1 MSKRRDKF
9 RKRRGRVIAYGMA
22 GRKAPALSAWT
33 RVLPLVAVVAG
44 ALAYATSFR
53 GPFFFDDLFTVSDNF
68 HLRDPSV
75 MFATLK
81 SAFAPP
87 QSPLTNRP
95 LTALTFVLNYRWG
108 ELNVVGYHVVNLGI
122 HLANSVVLWALVR
135 RTLLTR
141 NVPERLANA
150 APYVATVVAL
160 LWTAH
165 PLSTESVVYIT
176 QRTTL
181 LKSFFWLLM
190 LYAANRA
197 WGSPRQAWWS
207 AAAIGC
213 CALGMASKETMV
225 GAPFIVALYDGV
237 FLASSWREAWQRRW
251 PLYAGLAANWL
262 LLALLIAWGPH
273 NPTVGF
279 DLSML
284 TPWQYLMTQ
293 SHAILHYL
301 RLSIWPRPL
310 VVTYDWKAVT
320 SLRDALLPGLVI
332 LGLLAGTVAGLVR
345 RRWWGFLG
353 AWFFIVLAPTSS
365 ILPIVTEML
374 AERRMYLPL
383 VAPVVFVV
391 IGAWRALTWFPFHPR
406 VSAGLAIGLTT
417 IVTGAAIST
426 VYHRVIDFRDEH
438 TIWMDTVAKSPRS
451 DLAYNNLARCHY
463 VAGDRQ
469 RAMELYEYILTQLN
483 PNSSHARASL
493 GAAYYDAGRYAEA
506 EAELRIALRL
516 NPRLAHIRSNLAL
529 VLVELGQFDEAHQV
543 SQEELA
549 IAPGFSNSWNTL
561 GIVYARQRQYPAARA
576 AFIEARRRDRSD
588 VRSYRNYCQTFL
600 DEAIAPSG
608 AVDAER
614 LDVAIDHFQRFTVEH
629 PQDPDGRRRLAQA
642 HTTAGNLVESLRE
655 WEVYLQLQPTDLQAR
670 DQTAR
675 LRALVDQQSRN
686 LSTATAR

>member
-1 MSKRRDKF
+1 M
-9 RKRRGRVIAYGMA
+9 
-22 GRKAPALSAWT
+22 
-33 RVLPLVAVVAG
+33 
-44 ALAYATSFR
+44 
-53 GPFFFDDLFTVSDNF
+53 
-68 HLRDPSV
+68 
-75 MFATLK
+75 
-81 SAFAPP
+81 
-87 QSPLTNRP
+87 
-95 LTALTFVLNYRWG
+95 
-108 ELNVVGYHVVNLGI
+108 
-122 HLANSVVLWALVR
+122 
-135 RTLLTR
+135 
-141 NVPERLANA
+141 
-150 APYVATVVAL
+150 
-160 LWTAH
+160 
-165 PLSTESVVYIT
+165 
-176 QRTTL
+176 
-181 LKSFFWLLM
+181 
-190 LYAANRA
+190 
-197 WGSPRQAWWS
+197 
-207 AAAIGC
+207 
-213 CALGMASKETMV
+213 
-225 GAPFIVALYDGV
+225 
-237 FLASSWREAWQRRW
+237 
-251 PLYAGLAANWL
+251 
-262 LLALLIAWGPH
+262 
-273 NPTVGF
+273 
-279 DLSML
+279 
-284 TPWQYLMTQ
+284 
-293 SHAILHYL
+293 
-301 RLSIWPRPL
+301 
-310 VVTYDWKAVT
+310 
-320 SLRDALLPGLVI
+320 
-332 LGLLAGTVAGLVR
+332 
-345 RRWWGFLG
+345 
-353 AWFFIVLAPTSS
+353 
-365 ILPIVTEML
+365 
-374 AERRMYLPL
+374 
-383 VAPVVFVV
+383 
-391 IGAWRALTWFPFHPR
+391 
-406 VSAGLAIGLTT
+406 SAGLAIGLTT

-561 GIVYARQRQYPAARA
+561 GIVYARQRQYAAARA